1 MIPRSD
7 ILTIGEDLNGKPL
20 VIFLHIP
27 KAGGTTLNGVIN
39 QQYRKNRTFRFD
51 GINKKNE
58 LVKLTECKRRNLQ
71 LIRGHFAFG
80 LHKYLSCPSTYF
92 TLLREPVKRE
102 ISHYHYVRRSS
113 YLKGFN
119 KVQNQS
125 LEQFILESEGNL
137 QTRLLYGL
145 SNVKVHNDNGI
156 LKVAKQHLDQHFSVI
171 GLVERFDESLI
182 LLQDAFGW
190 STPIYVKQNIT
201 SQRQSNSQSI
211 SNSTIE
217 LIQERNAMD
226 IKLYEYAKEK
236 FEQQIDSL
244 GERFEQL
251 FHIQKQRN
259 NLYQPLGKTYNFSRY
274 VFLKHVLRQY

>member
-1 MIPRSD
+1 MTSQSD
-7 ILTIGEDLNGKPL
+7 IFAIGENLNGKPL

-27 KAGGTTLNGVIN
+27 KAGGTTLNGIIN
-39 QQYRKNRTFRFD
+39 QKYSKNRTFRFN
-51 GINKKNE
+51 GINQKHE
-58 LVKLTECKRRNLQ
+58 LAKIAEYKRRNLQ

-113 YLKGFN
+113 NLKGFN
-119 KVQNQS
+119 EVQSQT
-125 LEQFILESEGNL
+125 LEEFILASKGNI

-145 SNVKVHNDNGI
+145 SDIKAQNDNEM
-156 LKVAKQHLDQHFSVI
+156 LKIAKQHLEQYFSVI

-182 LLQDAFGW
+182 LLQDAFDW
-190 STPIYVKQNIT
+190 STPVYVKQNIT
-201 SQRQSNSQSI
+201 SQRQLNSQSI
-211 SNSTIE
+211 SASTME
-217 LIQERNAMD
+217 LIQERNSMD

-244 GERFEQL
+244 GERFDKL
-251 FHIQKQRN
+251 FQIQQHRN
-259 NLYQPLGKTYNFSRY
+259 HLYQPLGRAYNFSRY
-274 VFLKHVLRQY
+274 VFLKHILQRY